1 MLRFAPL
8 LIAASGCTEEKEP
21 SVQGALETLGVTA
34 PARVEVGTAVGRDR
48 VAIPVTVVNE
58 LGVPVRGTT
67 VDLEVSGACADG
79 TAVTLEESSI
89 AIDASGHGLAH
100 AIAPCS
106 TVFTVG
112 ATASGDGA
120 TIGGTVEGY
129 ALANAAPTF
138 RMGAAAV
145 LPEEARHPSF
155 VAAGTG
161 GVALGVGAEIWWQG
175 QAPGQPPFRVATF
188 PSPIA
193 GMREANVDA
202 DGVLDLVAWG
212 GSVVVLL
219 RGVDGGY
226 TWEDGFQIPDDRTI
240 AGVAAQ
246 DLDGDRLI
254 DLAIAS
260 SSGGDGSVEILTGDG
275 AWHWTTTDVLDTPF
289 PIAGVAAGDD
299 EGDGRADITVIDADR
314 GWLRR
319 RTQSEDGWVEAA
331 PPELIDPSG
340 QDEPYSAPAGSV
352 LLPMADLDGDGR
364 QDLIVNEAPDSG
376 SQELVF
382 FVLGPEHVTYYDE
395 SYGSYFAN
403 VADLNQDGAA
413 DLLAHEDDILHIIRN
428 DLATGDFTSQGVL
441 GVDAAAPLA
450 ATDLDGD
457 TIADL
462 AIVSDD
468 AAFYRGELT
477 TDEDGALWHVEE
489 SGTTSFQVGLTGPH
503 AIADT
508 TGDGLADVVGFTT
521 SSAGA
526 TILRNWTITQKDG
539 GLAMS
544 TIGTTVSFDLGGDVI
559 PYDLVHCGDSYYGL
573 AGVADLAELVRV
585 VANSGLVRAATQR
598 VDGMTML
605 ACGPLGSAS
614 VIAADENGAW
624 SSYDESL
631 AVIDSGSTDPSDA
644 VAVADADGDGTG
656 IVVTCGAA
664 PCDIAVA
671 DIDGDGLDE
680 IVRSTA
686 SGLSIEG
693 WGTTRELPGTGLLST
708 ADVDGDGFVDVL
720 ASDPLTGRVLVFR
733 GLNGGVAPA
742 LGYHS
747 EDTLTGPVDV
757 FDTTGDGVPE
767 VLFPGDG
774 GRLTITAAS
783 TLAKD

>member
-8 LIAASGCTEEKEP
+8 LIAASGCTEDKEP
-21 SVQGALETLGVTA
+21 SIEGALETLDVTA
-34 PARVEVGTAVGRDR
+34 PARVEVGSAVGRDR

-58 LGVPVRGTT
+58 LGVAVRGTT
-67 VDLEVSGACADG
+67 VDLSVSGACADG
-79 TAVTLEESSI
+79 TAVVLEESSI

-106 TVFTVG
+106 TVFTVQ

-120 TIGGTVEGY
+120 TIGGTVEGW

-138 RMGAAAV
+138 AMGTAAV
-145 LPEEARHPSF
+145 LPDEAAHPSF

-161 GVALGVGAEIWWQG
+161 GVALGVGSEIWWQG
-175 QAPGQPPFRVATF
+175 EHSQPPFRVATF
-188 PSPIA
+188 ASPIA

-202 DGVLDLVAWG
+202 DGVRDLVAWG

-219 RGVDGGY
+219 RGVAGGY

-240 AGVAAQ
+240 AAVAAQ

-260 SSGGDGSVEILTGDG
+260 SSDSDGSVEILTGDG
-275 AWHWTTTDVLDTPF
+275 AWHWTTTDVLDTSF

-299 EGDGRADITVIDADR
+299 EGDGRADLTVIDADR

-319 RTQSEDGWVEAA
+319 RTQSDDGWVEGA
-331 PPELIDPSG
+331 PPELINPTG
-340 QDEPYSAPAGSV
+340 EDEPYAAPAGSV

-364 QDLIVNEAPDSG
+364 QDVIVNEAPDSG

-382 FVLGPEHVTYYDE
+382 FVLGAERVTYYHE

-403 VADLNQDGAA
+403 VADMNQDGAA
-413 DLLAHEDDILHIIRN
+413 DLLAHEDDVLHIIRH
-428 DLATGDFTSQGVL
+428 DLATDDFTSQGVV
-441 GVDAAAPLA
+441 GVGAAAPLA

-477 TDEDGALWHVEE
+477 TDDAGALWHVEE
-489 SGTTSFQVGLTGPH
+489 SDTTSFQVGLTGPH

-521 SSAGA
+521 SCAGA
-526 TILRNWTITQKDG
+526 TILRNWTITQKNG
-539 GLAMS
+539 ALAMS

-614 VIAADENGAW
+614 VIAANEDGAW
-624 SSYDESL
+624 TSYDEAL
-631 AVIDSGSTDPSDA
+631 AVIDSGKNDPSDA
-644 VAVADADGDGTG
+644 VAVADVDGDGTSL
-656 IVVTCGAA
+656 VVTCGAA

-680 IVRSTA
+680 IVRST
-686 SGLSIEG
+686 STGLSIEG
-693 WGTTRELPGTGLLST
+693 WGETRELPGTGRLST

-720 ASDPLTGRVLVFR
+720 VSDPLTGRVLVFR
-733 GLNGGVAPA
+733 GLKGGVAPPLA
-742 LGYHS
+742 YHS

-767 VLFPGDG
+767 LLFPGDS

-783 TLAKD
+783 TLAKG